1 MRDFHA
7 AAARQALGRRHH
19 LRPHGRGFLYLALVL
34 DVFSRK
40 VAGWAMLRHL
50 ETELVTSARGR
61 SSRDAGVPASAIH
74 ANSRG

>member
-1 MRDFHA
+1 M
-7 AAARQALGRRHH
+7 
-19 LRPHGRGFLYLALVL
+19 VL